1 VLDLR
6 APQNPVPIATL
17 PSPRERDYCAAPG
30 TFGPHNLHEN
40 RPGSFQSSTTIFA
53 TWQSAGV
60 RVFDIANPFRPEEAG
75 YFVPPQPTKW
85 AEPLRGRAKVRH
97 TADIFV
103 AQDGLIYITD
113 YDAGLYI
120 LQWKGS

>member
-1 VLDLR
+1 MGG
-6 APQNPVPIATL
+6 Q
-17 PSPRERDYCAAPG
+17 
-30 TFGPHNLHEN
+30 FGPHNLHEN

-60 RVFDIANPFRPEEAG
+60 RVFDISNAYRPEEIG
-75 YFVPPQPTKW
+75 YFVPPQPTQW
-85 AEPLRGRAKVRH
+85 AEPMRGRAKVRH

-103 AQDGLIYITD
+103 SQDGLIYITD

-120 LQWKGS
+120 LQWKGN